1 MLWTTATLA
10 IKTVLQG
17 ETLLE
22 PIGLTAEK
30 AKSIDFGP
38 INFQPNDSAITKCS
52 YCPLVLSLANFSL
65 RSAAIFCL
73 SYLKDPF
80 TISSASKSQLSSWIK
95 KKGKWMQRTTWW
107 THSLSSFSMIITCH
121 NRITIIEMILASL
134 ISRNFHLFTSF
145 LQ

>member
-1 MLWTTATLA
+1 M
-10 IKTVLQG
+10 QG
-17 ETLLE
+17 ETLLQ

-52 YCPLVLSLANFSL
+52 YFPLVLSLANFSL

-95 KKGKWMQRTTWW
+95 KKEVKIAAVDHLMK
-107 THSLSSFSMIITCH
+107 
-121 NRITIIEMILASL
+121 SL
-134 ISRNFHLFTSF
+134 IFFIRHDH
-145 LQ
+145 QMP